1 MPTKVSTH
9 LLRTVPMAMRTI
21 RSMLDEES
29 NECLSMPQLRLLR
42 MINLEINQVS
52 MIAKTLIVSQASV
65 SKMADVMEE
74 KGYITRSSGIDKRV
88 AILKLTSKGEKVHQ
102 SVQLAIEQKLEKL
115 MKGLTKKNKEDL
127 IAGLDVLN
135 KVFSSESI
143 V

>member
-1 MPTKVSTH
+1 MPAKVSTH

-65 SKMADVMEE
+65 SKMVDVMEE

-88 AILKLTSKGEKVHQ
+88 AILKLTSKGEKIHQ
-102 SVQLAIEQKLEKL
+102 SVQSALEQKLEKL

>member
-1 MPTKVSTH
+1 MPAKVSTH

-65 SKMADVMEE
+65 SKMVDVMEE

-88 AILKLTSKGEKVHQ
+88 AILKLTGKGEKIHE
-102 SVQLAIEQKLEKL
+102 SVQLSLEQKLEKL

>member
-1 MPTKVSTH
+1 MPAKVSSH

-29 NECLSMPQLRLLR
+29 NEYLSMPQLRLLR

-52 MIAKTLIVSQASV
+52 IIAKTLIVSQASV
-65 SKMADVMEE
+65 SKMVDAMEE

-88 AILKLTSKGEKVHQ
+88 AILKLTSKGEKIHQ
-102 SVQLAIEQKLEKL
+102 SVQSAIEQKLEKL

>member
-1 MPTKVSTH
+1 MPAKVSSH

-29 NECLSMPQLRLLR
+29 NEYLSMPQLRLLR

-65 SKMADVMEE
+65 SKMVDVMEE

-88 AILKLTSKGEKVHQ
+88 AILKLTSKGEKIHQ
-102 SVQLAIEQKLEKL
+102 SVQSAIEQKLEKL

>member
-1 MPTKVSTH
+1 MPAKVSTH

-52 MIAKTLIVSQASV
+52 RIAKTLIVSQASV
-65 SKMADVMEE
+65 SKMVDVMEE

-88 AILKLTSKGEKVHQ
+88 AILKLTSKGEKIHQ
-102 SVQLAIEQKLEKL
+102 SVQSAIEQKLEKL